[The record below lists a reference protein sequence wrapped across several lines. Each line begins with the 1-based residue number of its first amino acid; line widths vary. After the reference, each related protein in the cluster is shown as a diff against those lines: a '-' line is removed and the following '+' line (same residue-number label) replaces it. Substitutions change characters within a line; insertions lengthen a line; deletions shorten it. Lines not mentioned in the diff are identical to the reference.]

1 MVNYENDYRYGE
13 QQQRAIF
20 PLLEKKWNGIVPQ
33 GRWAKYDA
41 VSDTVN
47 IEIKSRKNKYNA
59 YPTTM
64 LTMNKI
70 SDLSKTQIFVFNF
83 TDGVYYIEYDD
94 RFKTYSKNMFSR
106 AGIEEDEK
114 EYVYIP
120 IVDLIKLSHDSI

>member
-1 MVNYENDYRYGE
+1 MVNYESDYRYGE
-13 QQQRAIF
+13 QQQRVIF
-20 PLLEKKWNGIVPQ
+20 PLLEKKWNGIVAQ
-33 GRWAKYDA
+33 SRYAKYDA

-70 SDLSKTQIFVFNF
+70 SDLSKTNIFVFNF

-114 EYVYIP
+114 EYIFIP
-120 IVDLIKLSHDSI
+120 IEHLTKLSHDSV